1 MSECTLTREKMPLL
15 LTESLA
21 GGEREDAY
29 LHIEG
34 CEGCSGEWTAM
45 RDTWSLLAVDRDR
58 PVPNRLRARF
68 DAAIA
73 EKSAPSVPDNVVSFW
88 RRPAAK
94 WLAQAA
100 AVVTLVGGAYFTG
113 SRAVDGAHP
122 TQTPTAEVAQMPSQ
136 FTLAANRIVPASQL
150 APQIEGA
157 PAISNVRFE
166 ESPEQKGQVA
176 VSFDLTSNVT
186 VTGSSDEKSFVSLMA
201 YLLQDRSNPT
211 PSQSDAIQWVRQTYG
226 TARSADPAIVGALA
240 NVLQSEANEGVRL
253 RVIDTLAMQA
263 KAGGG
268 EQARNALIEALK
280 NDPNPAVRIKAVEA
294 LTNMLSGEG
303 SIDSV
308 TVETLRDK
316 ASQADENP
324 YVRIKAAEA
333 LSQLSL

>member
-1 MSECTLTREKMPLL
+1 MSECTVTREKMPLL
-15 LTESLA
+15 LTESVE
-21 GGEREDAY
+21 GGEREVAY
-29 LHIEG
+29 LHIEE
-34 CEGCSGEWTAM
+34 CDECSREWQGM

-68 DAAIA
+68 EDAIA
-73 EKSAPSVPDNVVSFW
+73 EKTPRPMPDNVVSFW

-113 SRAVDGAHP
+113 TQAVDGARP
-122 TQTPTAEVAQMPSQ
+122 SQASSVQVAQVPSQ
-136 FTLAANRIVPASQL
+136 FTLAANRIVPAAQL
-150 APQIEGA
+150 APQIEGT
-157 PAISNVRFE
+157 PEISNVRFQ
-166 ESPEQKGQVA
+166 ESAERGQVA

-186 VTGSSDEKSFVSLMA
+186 VTGSPEEKSFVSLMA

-226 TARSADPAIVGALA
+226 TAKSADPVIVGALA

-263 KAGGG
+263 QAGGG

-303 SIDSV
+303 SIDSI
-308 TVETLRDK
+308 TIETLRDK
-316 ASQADENP
+316 ASQTDENP
-324 YVRIKAAEA
+324 YVRVKAAEA